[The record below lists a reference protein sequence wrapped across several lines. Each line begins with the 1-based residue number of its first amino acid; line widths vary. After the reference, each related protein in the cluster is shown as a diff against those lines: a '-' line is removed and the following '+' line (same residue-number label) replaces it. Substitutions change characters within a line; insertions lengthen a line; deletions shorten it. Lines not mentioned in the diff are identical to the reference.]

1 MAQTGK
7 DGAYEVMEDF
17 AKCAGLYDALAEH
30 FIKFD
35 AMEYMSENMTGMSNG
50 AEVTAM
56 YFWSNYSDNPSVA
69 ITGIKESNEIHFKS
83 LLSTNGLEQDSVA
96 NPMARCGDLNQLQ
109 KMIIKELRKTY

>member
-1 MAQTGK
+1 
-7 DGAYEVMEDF
+7 MEDF

-35 AMEYMSENMTGMSNG
+35 AMEDVSENMTGMSNG

-56 YFWSNYSDNPSVA
+56 YFWSNYSDNPSVAIMGIVA